1 MSESRKQFTFYSSFY
16 EAVSKI
22 KKKADRA
29 DAYDAICAY
38 AINGIE
44 PDFDKISDTAAIVF
58 ALIKPNL
65 DASKRKAESGKKGGK
80 SASKAE
86 ANDKQN
92 ESKSKARANE
102 EQGENATVKEKEK
115 EKEVEIEK
123 EKEKENECY
132 IYLTSPNGDVCPTAD
147 AVKRVVEAW
156 NALDICPISKIV
168 SGSNRHTWLKAR
180 LKEYGEDAVL
190 QAIDNVKSSDFLTGK
205 TKEAFKI
212 TFDWFIRPNNFPKVL
227 DGNYNDRK
235 EQNND
240 GAEEQLTGKYGQ
252 YF

>member
-1 MSESRKQFTFYSSFY
+1 MARCY
-16 EAVSKI
+16 V
-22 KKKADRA
+22 KAY
-29 DAYDAICAY
+29 YDW
-38 AINGIE
+38 IE
-44 PDFDKISDTAAIVF
+44 QTAALSDAERGRLFIAVLEYGRSGLEPKLDGRESILFPVF
-58 ALIKPNL
+58 RATIDRDEAKSAVLSEN
-65 DASKRKAESGKKGGK
+65 GQKGGK
-80 SASKAE
+80 KPKARKSSE
-86 ANDKQN
+86 KQN
-92 ESKSKARANE
+92 EANE
-102 EQGENATVKEKEK
+102 SNVKPNIRHKTEDKDKDKEKRQ
-115 EKEVEIEK
+115 
-123 EKEKENECY
+123 N

-147 AVKRVVEAW
+147 AVRRVVEAW